1 MRNWEIEKSS
11 LWITSKIYSWL
22 FYFRLTP
29 KIRNEMAIQ
38 ILISISQTI
47 GIAKLIE
54 AKLKNVKPKFQ
65 KPFSN
70 SFNHTN
76 PTSRKSSF
84 TNLKAQISSVSF
96 LPLSPHPHPYHL
108 NYSHNASYK
117 LTYKIGGPKV
127 FVIIMMQVYPWTQV
141 YF

>member
-1 MRNWEIEKSS
+1 
-11 LWITSKIYSWL
+11 
-22 FYFRLTP
+22 
-29 KIRNEMAIQ
+29 MAIQ

-76 PTSRKSSF
+76 PTSRNKFIHKPKSS
-84 TNLKAQISSVSF
+84 NL
-96 LPLSPHPHPYHL
+96 
-108 NYSHNASYK
+108 
-117 LTYKIGGPKV
+117 
-127 FVIIMMQVYPWTQV
+127 
-141 YF
+141 